1 MEYSDSDDDESR
13 PIPSPISV
21 IGDDPSD
28 PDLTE
33 TEETADNDD
42 ASDEDSDAEE
52 ENGRSRNT
60 DDHDQS
66 VTTDSQQLLPWF
78 GFKIIGDN
86 IDKNV
91 RASFQRSDH
100 GTISLHHFHAFAS
113 RDRLDLSSL
122 SDKDPDLST
131 VIGDIDAE
139 DFLPN
144 QQDIDKIKE
153 EFCILITGYILIVL

>member
-13 PIPSPISV
+13 PIPSPLSDIS
-21 IGDDPSD
+21 DDTTD

-33 TEETADNDD
+33 TEETAD
-42 ASDEDSDAEE
+42 SDAEE
-52 ENGRSRNT
+52 ENGPSKNT
-60 DDHDQS
+60 DIDQS
-66 VTTDSQQLLPWF
+66 VTTEQLLPWF

-100 GTISLHHFHAFAS
+100 GTTSLHHFHAFAS

-131 VIGDIDAE
+131 VIVDIDPE
-139 DFLPN
+139 EFLPS
-144 QQDIDKIKE
+144 QEDIDKIKE
-153 EFCILITGYILIVL
+153 EFCILIAKYVV